1 MIHCEKEIQFRLP
14 DIGCSAQVQREVRIV
29 DIAIP
34 VDARVCEKEI
44 EKIDKHKP
52 LKDEVAR
59 LWNMRKVTVIPIVVG
74 ALGTISSRF
83 EKFMKEVGKNIRVE
97 HVQKSAMLGKAR
109 ILKLVVCS

>member
-14 DIGCSAQVQREVRIV
+14 DIGVVDKCKREVRIV

-34 VDARVCEKEI
+34 GDARVCEKEI
-44 EKIDKHKP
+44 EKVDKYKP

-59 LWNMRKVTVIPIVVG
+59 LWNMRKVTVILIVVG

-83 EKFMKEVGKNIRVE
+83 EKFMKEVGKHSRVE
-97 HVQKSAMLGKAR
+97 HVKKTAILGTTG